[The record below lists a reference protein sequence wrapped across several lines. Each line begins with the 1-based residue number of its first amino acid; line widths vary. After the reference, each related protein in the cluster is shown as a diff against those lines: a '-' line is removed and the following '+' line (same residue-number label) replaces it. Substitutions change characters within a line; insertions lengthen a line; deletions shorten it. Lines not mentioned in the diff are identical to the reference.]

1 MIDAF
6 RKDFREADWQ
16 TDGRNSAGIDPALKR
31 FLFFESTR
39 SGANSRRRSNK
50 EPVENLAAILL
61 HWRTPF
67 PAVRHYLPRWYRF
80 PTSSFPTDI
89 SSLVFSIP
97 RLSLPFYLSVHLSPF
112 VSQSKL
118 GSDLFEFP
126 ETSLIS
132 VSSSLFSR
140 KNTRR
145 ASRRSEER
153 SRTLTIMEKLIE
165 SYLIILLSRKRIF
178 SDLDDDVTNPPTYY
192 SADILLE
199 ILDYKLLD
207 VIVLIQYN
215 ERLAQYKI
223 IHNRKAI
230 LFNRERK
237 YIKANNWIIRRLK
250 IRSIQSQNSNWT
262 WRLTID
268 VTCSSSIF
276 Y

>member
-118 GSDLFEFP
+118 GSGLFEFP

-132 VSSSLFSR
+132 VSSSLFSLSR

-178 SDLDDDVTNPPTYY
+178 SDLDDDQLPYVLFRRY
-192 SADILLE
+192 LE

-215 ERLAQYKI
+215 ERLPQYKI

-262 WRLTID
+262 WQLTID

>member
-118 GSDLFEFP
+118 GSGLFEFP

-132 VSSSLFSR
+132 VSSSLFSLSR

-165 SYLIILLSRKRIF
+165 NYLIILLSRNLFGWWHDQLPYVLFRR
-178 SDLDDDVTNPPTYY
+178 Y
-192 SADILLE
+192 LE

-215 ERLAQYKI
+215 ERLPQYKI

-262 WRLTID
+262 WQLTID

>member
-118 GSDLFEFP
+118 GSGLFEFP

-153 SRTLTIMEKLIE
+153 SRTLTIMENW
-165 SYLIILLSRKRIF
+165 SRAILLSYYHGNGSFRI
-178 SDLDDDVTNPPTYY
+178 SMMTWPTPLRII
-192 SADILLE
+192 SQIFRDIGL
-199 ILDYKLLD
+199 
-207 VIVLIQYN
+207 
-215 ERLAQYKI
+215 
-223 IHNRKAI
+223 
-230 LFNRERK
+230 
-237 YIKANNWIIRRLK
+237 
-250 IRSIQSQNSNWT
+250 
-262 WRLTID
+262 
-268 VTCSSSIF
+268 
-276 Y
+276 

>member
-67 PAVRHYLPRWYRF
+67 PAVHHYLPRWYRF
-80 PTSSFPTDI
+80 PTPSSFPTDI

-118 GSDLFEFP
+118 GSGLFEFP

-132 VSSSLFSR
+132 VSSSLFSLSR

-145 ASRRSEER
+145 TSRRSEE
-153 SRTLTIMEKLIE
+153 RTLTIMEKLIE

-178 SDLDDDVTNPPTYY
+178 SDLDDDQPSYVLFRRY
-192 SADILLE
+192 LE
-199 ILDYKLLD
+199 ILDYKVLD

-215 ERLAQYKI
+215 ERLPQYKI

-230 LFNRERK
+230 LFNREKK

-262 WRLTID
+262 WQLTID

>member
-118 GSDLFEFP
+118 GSGLFEFP

-132 VSSSLFSR
+132 VSSSLFSLSR

-165 SYLIILLSRKRIF
+165 SYLIILLSRIF
-178 SDLDDDVTNPPTYY
+178 SDLDDDQPSYVLFRRY
-192 SADILLE
+192 LE

-215 ERLAQYKI
+215 ERLPQYKI

>member
-118 GSDLFEFP
+118 GSGLFEFP

-132 VSSSLFSR
+132 VSSSLFS
-140 KNTRR
+140 
-145 ASRRSEER
+145 
-153 SRTLTIMEKLIE
+153 
-165 SYLIILLSRKRIF
+165 LSRGVRRVDQKR
-178 SDLDDDVTNPPTYY
+178 D
-192 SADILLE
+192 
-199 ILDYKLLD
+199 
-207 VIVLIQYN
+207 
-215 ERLAQYKI
+215 
-223 IHNRKAI
+223 
-230 LFNRERK
+230 RER
-237 YIKANNWIIRRLK
+237 W
-250 IRSIQSQNSNWT
+250 Q
-262 WRLTID
+262 
-268 VTCSSSIF
+268 
-276 Y
+276 

>member
-165 SYLIILLSRKRIF
+165 SYLIILLSRIF
-178 SDLDDDVTNPPTYY
+178 SDLDDDQPSYVLFRRY
-192 SADILLE
+192 LE
-199 ILDYKLLD
+199 ILDYKVLD